1 MNMLLQCQSVGI
13 GGFLICIML
22 NVALVC
28 SIAFASVTSRGC
40 NCSCAFSSWVMATVM
55 SADLIEL
62 MSNFAKG
69 ESRNEGFRDRALKV
83 LEKLEITEIAHV
95 QGSFE
100 NFAGQLAKLEV
111 RSCLWHN

>member
-1 MNMLLQCQSVGI
+1 MLLRCQSVGI

-22 NVALVC
+22 NVALVAR
-28 SIAFASVTSRGC
+28 SLSQAPHHAVAIVLVH
-40 NCSCAFSSWVMATVM
+40 FSLWVMAM
-55 SADLIEL
+55 SADLTEL

-69 ESRNEGFRDRALKV
+69 ESRNEGFRDRALKA

-100 NFAGQLAKLEV
+100 SFAGQHAKLEV
-111 RSCLWHN
+111 RIC